1 MPIENLGTK
10 HLTAAQKTAI
20 DDALTA
26 LTTALTSVTQNLT
39 NEERSKYGS
48 VNEQNK
54 LFVNKVADYHANQ
67 PALQSSDVDWV
78 EFDKDFADRQFA
90 DTRENT
96 LRGIL
101 RMLTDFKI
109 VHDFDNYQN
118 GLTDYEYSQ
127 YKANTSATGF
137 AAKVAELKQ
146 FFPRTGTGTTTPA
159 NKT

>member
-26 LTTALTSVTQNLT
+26 LTTALTSVSQNLT
-39 NEERSKYGS
+39 DEERSKYGS

-54 LFVNKVADYHANQ
+54 LFVNKVADYHSNQ
-67 PALQSSDVDWV
+67 PTLQSSDVDWA

-127 YKANTSATGF
+127 YKANTNATGF
-137 AAKVAELKQ
+137 ATKVTELKQ
-146 FFPRTGTGTTTPA
+146 FFPRTGTGT
-159 NKT
+159 NIQNS